1 VTDTSKY
8 VIATPVETSVLD
20 TEERST
26 DVTPPAPR
34 PRVRWGAIVWGLVV
48 TAITVTALTIRLDES
63 RSFDFAHWVGGLT
76 FMSLGLIMILV
87 VGLFVLIVAL
97 LSVVKRAQ
105 VRRRARE
112 LELWAHQP
120 VG

>member
-1 VTDTSKY
+1 MSDTSEY
-8 VIATPVETSVLD
+8 VITQPVETSVLGTKD
-20 TEERST
+20 PAT

-63 RSFDFAHWVGGLT
+63 RSFDFAYWVGGLT
-76 FMSLGLIMILV
+76 PVSLGLIAILV
-87 VGLFVLIVAL
+87 IGLFVLIVAL
-97 LSVVKRAQ
+97 LSVVKGAQ

-112 LELWAHQP
+112 LELWEHPP